1 MSRLSRLAGAAVAL
15 AVTLGLP
22 AAAHADPSYYPSGPQ
37 TDVPRATPVAGG
49 WQVCYQGSLADT
61 DIPLDPL
68 LADCDGD
75 FLMLAG
81 GWVGAA
87 DYMVLAAAPRAD
99 VLWDPGNSQSATK
112 LANGSEWYFD
122 EDAVGAYGSWGF
134 APEGAMVWRGPDD
147 LFPAADKMTWLLS
160 SDGMLIAGPRIGEQC
175 DAPVWYPDC
184 ERVILEAFGE
194 LRAVGSPSALTFGA
208 QPRSMV
214 SPRQTVTFSISTTTQ
229 QRELGRLAV
238 TGVNADEFDIVGTP
252 DCPAQAPADGSTV
265 TCTVALRFIPQA
277 QGARTAQLG
286 FANVPGDAVALTGTG
301 GPLPTGPQGP
311 QGHDGQ
317 DGADGADG
325 KDGVNGNDG
334 TKGDR
339 GRRRGAAVCCRVRRY
354 RAGSRAVCTFTR
366 KVRRRQRVQLRDR
379 RGRLATA
386 RGRNSRRV
394 VFISKRRAAGRLRV
408 VVTVGRNVTHPVKR
422 SR

>member
-15 AVTLGLP
+15 ALTLGLP
-22 AAAHADPSYYPSGPQ
+22 PAAHADPSYYPSGPQ
-37 TDVPRATPVAGG
+37 TSVPRATPVAGG
-49 WQVCYQGSLADT
+49 WQLCYAGNLADHA
-61 DIPLDPL
+61 IPLDTL
-68 LADCDGD
+68 LGGCDGD

-81 GWVGAA
+81 GPVGGAE
-87 DYMVLAAAPRAD
+87 YTVLAAAPRAD
-99 VLWDPGNSQSATK
+99 VLWD
-112 LANGSEWYFD
+112 ANGSATATTVANGSQWYFD
-122 EDAVGAYGSWGF
+122 ADAWSGWGNWGF
-134 APEGAMVWRGPDD
+134 APEDALVWRSGCDVYPALDKLCWILFDGTLWEGHSIGGLSDD
-147 LFPAADKMTWLLS
+147 GYADW
-160 SDGMLIAGPRIGEQC
+160 D
-175 DAPVWYPDC
+175 
-184 ERVILEAFGE
+184 RVILEAFGE

-208 QPRSMV
+208 QPRSTV
-214 SPRQTVTFSISTTTQ
+214 SPRQTVDFSISTTTQ
-229 QRELGRLAV
+229 RRELGRLAV

-277 QGARTAQLG
+277 QGARTARLG
-286 FANVPGDAVALTGTG
+286 FANLPGDAVALTGTG
-301 GPLPTGPQGP
+301 GPLPTGPQGN
-311 QGHDGQ
+311 DGQ

-339 GRRRGAAVCCRVRRY
+339 GRRRGAAVRCRVRRY

-422 SR
+422 SH

>member
-1 MSRLSRLAGAAVAL
+1 MSRLPRVAGAAVAL
-15 AVTLGLP
+15 ALTLGLP
-22 AAAHADPSYYPSGPQ
+22 AAAYADPSYYPSGPQ
-37 TDVPRATPVAGG
+37 TSVPRSTPVAGG
-49 WQVCYQGSLADT
+49 WQVCYQGNLADT
-61 DIPLDPL
+61 DIPLDTL
-68 LADCDGD
+68 LSECDGD

-81 GWVGAA
+81 GRVGAA
-87 DYMVLAAAPRAD
+87 DYMVLAVSPRAD
-99 VLWDPGNSQSATK
+99 VLWDPGDSPSATK

-147 LFPAADKMTWLLS
+147 LFPAVDRMTWLLS
-160 SDGMLIAGPRIGEQC
+160 SDGMLIAGPRIGDEC
-175 DAPVWYPDC
+175 DAPAWYPDC

-194 LRAVGSPSALTFGA
+194 LRAVGSPGALTFGE
-208 QPRSMV
+208 QPRSTV

-229 QRELGRLAV
+229 QRELGKLAV
-238 TGVNADEFDIVGTP
+238 TGANADEFDIVGTP

-265 TCTVALRFIPQA
+265 ACTVALRFIPQTE
-277 QGARTAQLG
+277 GARTAQLR
-286 FANVPGDAVALTGTG
+286 FANVPGDAVALTGNG
-301 GPLPTGPQGP
+301 GRLPTGPQGN
-311 QGHDGQ
+311 DGQ
-317 DGADGADG
+317 DGADGAAG

-339 GRRRGAAVCCRVRRY
+339 RRRGAAVRCRVSHY

-386 RGRNSRRV
+386 HGRNSRRV

-408 VVTVGRNVTHPVKR
+408 VVTIGRNVTHPVKR